1 MSRVKRMEI
10 SRNKIL
16 ISSGLVGLLTIMIT
30 VFSIYHTQHLGKA
43 YLQYPLFLYGTTII
57 SLAIGGFIVYLF
69 EEKINKLQLSK
80 LLAILPNDERKVLKI
95 LFDRKEIEQKKLTTL
110 AELSTVKISRVIST
124 LEQRGIIE
132 KKKHG
137 YTNLIVLKL

>member
-1 MSRVKRMEI
+1 MDI
-10 SRNKIL
+10 SKNKLL
-16 ISSGLVGLLTIMIT
+16 ISAGLIGLLGVLVT

-43 YLQYPLFLYGTTII
+43 YFQYPLFLYGTTIL
-57 SLAIGGFIVYLF
+57 SLAVGGFIVYLF

-95 LFDRKEIEQKKLTTL
+95 LFDRKEIEQKRLTTL

-124 LEQRGIIE
+124 LEQREIIE

-137 YTNLIVLKL
+137 YTNLIVLKI